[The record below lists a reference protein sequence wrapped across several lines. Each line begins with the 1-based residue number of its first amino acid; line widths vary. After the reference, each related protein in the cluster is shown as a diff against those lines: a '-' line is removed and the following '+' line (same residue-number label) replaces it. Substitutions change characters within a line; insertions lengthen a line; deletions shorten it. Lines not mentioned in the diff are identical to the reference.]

1 MDEIPAIEENNPE
14 HGPPKGGAAG
24 GKFTASCYE
33 LAEVMVSAILVI
45 AAMFIFLFRFAGV
58 VGESMVPNLHN
69 ADWLAI
75 SASLAK
81 PQRGDVVIISQKNA
95 HNVPLVKRVIA
106 TEGESID
113 IRDGCVWINGEKLD
127 ESGYLAESVQTF
139 AAPPGSASTTLP
151 MRVPR
156 GYVFVMG
163 DNRGASSDS
172 RSSAV
177 GLINE
182 NYILGKVLLR
192 LRPFG
197 QFWVR

>member
-1 MDEIPAIEENNPE
+1 MEEIENIIEENNPQ
-14 HGPPKGGAAG
+14 PATFS
-24 GKFTASCYE
+24 KFTGSCYE

-58 VGESMVPNLHN
+58 VGESMLPNLQN
-69 ADWLAI
+69 TDWLAI
-75 SASLAK
+75 SATLSK

-113 IRDGCVWINGEKLD
+113 IRDGYVWINGEKLD
-127 ESGYLAESVQTF
+127 ESAYLAAEIATY

-156 GYVFVMG
+156 GHVFVMG

-172 RSSAV
+172 RSIAV
-177 GLINE
+177 GLIDE
-182 NYILGKVLLR
+182 NYILGKVLIR

-197 QFWVR
+197 QFKVK